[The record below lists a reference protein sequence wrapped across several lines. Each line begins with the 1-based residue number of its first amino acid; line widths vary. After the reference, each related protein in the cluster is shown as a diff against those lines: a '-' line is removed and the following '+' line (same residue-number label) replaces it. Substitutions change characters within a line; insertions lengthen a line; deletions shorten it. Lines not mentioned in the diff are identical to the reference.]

1 MKYFTHLHTVEE
13 VKAEYRRL
21 AKQHHPD
28 KGGDVATMQAVN
40 AQYHERLAQLNGA
53 TTVGDDGREH
63 TYYYNRA
70 AEQEVMDKLSEIL
83 KIKGSFEVYLIGK
96 WLWIL
101 GDTKPIKE
109 SLKAAGCKWHSERVC
124 WYWRPATSKHYGR
137 YEGADLGTL
146 AWKYG
151 CSEFKSA
158 GETSLAA

>member
-28 KGGDVATMQAVN
+28 KGGDVATMQAIN
-40 AQYHERLAQLNGA
+40 AQYHERLSQLNGA
-53 TTVGDDGREH
+53 TTVGDDNKEH
-63 TYYYNRA
+63 TYYYNRQ

-83 KIKGSFEVYLIGK
+83 RIKGSFEVYLIGK
-96 WLWIL
+96 WLWVL
-101 GDTKPIKE
+101 GDTKPIKD

-124 WYWRPATSKHYGR
+124 WYWRPATSKHYGK
-137 YEGADLGTL
+137 YEGVDLGTL

-158 GETSLAA
+158 SETSLAA